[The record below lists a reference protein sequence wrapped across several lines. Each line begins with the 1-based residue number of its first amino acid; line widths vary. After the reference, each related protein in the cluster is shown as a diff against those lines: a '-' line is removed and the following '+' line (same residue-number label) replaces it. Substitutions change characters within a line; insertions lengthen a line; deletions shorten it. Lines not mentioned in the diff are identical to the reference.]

1 MKNTSETKKSMGSS
15 KKTAPKDVEVEIDE
29 YEFDDSSCGCGCKNN
44 KLRY

>member
-1 MKNTSETKKSMGSS
+1 MKNTSETKKSMDSS
-15 KKTAPKDVEVEIDE
+15 KKTAPNDVEVEIDE